1 MVRCPECGTEID
13 ADEEEVEEG
22 EILTCPECEAELEV
36 IQTHPVKLNVISEG
50 DDDDEDDEE
59 EDGDDED
66 KDDEEGDEGELDH
79 GEDEEEDYE

>member
-1 MVRCPECGTEID
+1 VVRCPECGTEID

-50 DDDDEDDEE
+50 DDDEDDEE

-66 KDDEEGDEGELDH
+66 EDDEEGDEGELDH